1 MVTSIGNGG
10 VSVVVDASRVGQEV
24 DRVNTM
30 APRWRRVGRE
40 WGRRVG
46 VAYAEMVRARSESVN
61 GWSVVVECEAWETV
75 DSISVRSL
83 PPFIRVSPWCL
94 A

>member
-10 VSVVVDASRVGQEV
+10 VSVVVDASRAVQET
-24 DRVNTM
+24 DRADTM
-30 APRWRRVGRE
+30 APRWRRAGRE
-40 WGRRVG
+40 WGWRVG
-46 VAYAEMVRARSESVN
+46 VAYTEMVRARSESVN
-61 GWSVVVECEAWETV
+61 RWSVVVEWRAWETV

-83 PPFIRVSPWCL
+83 PSFIRVSPWCL